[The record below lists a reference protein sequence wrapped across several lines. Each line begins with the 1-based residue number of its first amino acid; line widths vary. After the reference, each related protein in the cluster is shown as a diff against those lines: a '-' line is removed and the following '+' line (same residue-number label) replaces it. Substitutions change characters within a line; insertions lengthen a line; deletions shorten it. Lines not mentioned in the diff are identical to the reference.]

1 MFKKKIFLPIIILV
15 LVVSLAAC
23 TSDNDETGLDT
34 PAVDNQDEIQDV
46 EDDIIVDDV
55 EDTDIVANSY
65 EDLVVLPEEA
75 FDIFIEK
82 YPSVKVDKIK
92 LDRDMGIYY
101 YKIEGFLDNSEYE
114 VKIDPI
120 DGSIIKE
127 KIENDD
133 DMDEV
138 EISRDNIAKIKALV
152 DKALHETS
160 EDAVL
165 DEWTVEMDDGILE
178 LKLEIERKGL
188 DEIER
193 TYNLETGELIELDD

>member
-15 LVVSLAAC
+15 LVLSLAAC
-23 TSDNDETGLDT
+23 TADNDDTGLDT
-34 PAVDNQDEIQDV
+34 PPVDDQEEILDG
-46 EDDIIVDDV
+46 EDDGLVDDV
-55 EDTDIVANSY
+55 EDTDITANNY
-65 EDLVVLPEEA
+65 EDLVVVPEEA
-75 FDIFIEK
+75 FDIFIDK
-82 YPSVKVDKIK
+82 YPSVKVNKIK

-101 YKIEGFLDNSEYE
+101 YKIEGFLDTSEYE

-127 KIENDD
+127 EIENDD

-138 EISRDNIAKIKALV
+138 EISRDHIAKIKALV
-152 DKALHETS
+152 DKALHETA

-165 DEWTVEMDDGILE
+165 DEWTVEMNNGIVELE
-178 LKLEIERKGL
+178 VEIKREGL

-193 TYNLETGELIELDD
+193 TYNLDTGELIDLDD